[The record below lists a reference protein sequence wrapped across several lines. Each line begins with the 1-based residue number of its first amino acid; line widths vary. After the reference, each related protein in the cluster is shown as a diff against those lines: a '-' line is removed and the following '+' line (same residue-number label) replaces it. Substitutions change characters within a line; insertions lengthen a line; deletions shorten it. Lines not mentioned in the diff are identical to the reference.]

1 MPGGGNA
8 VGGGVQET
16 YDGSGA
22 FLLGE
27 VVVLGKVHGVWGGYG
42 ARVSGGPYSDAAWE
56 CSGWETALGKH
67 SPWWGSTYL
76 QDEFSNRWG
85 TAELPRRG
93 VSGTGGDGDD
103 DVGSFL
109 SPSCLRYHHHI
120 GGGKP
125 LLTTVPLM
133 RHVVALACT
142 EQEAPCH

>member
-56 CSGWETALGKH
+56 CSGWETALVKH

-93 VSGTGGDGDD
+93 VSGTGSDEDD
-103 DVGSFL
+103 DASSFI
-109 SPSCLRYHHHI
+109 PSAFPGYRHHF

-125 LLTTVPLM
+125 PPPTVPLM
-133 RHVVALACT
+133 RHAGSLEYT
-142 EQEAPCH
+142 E